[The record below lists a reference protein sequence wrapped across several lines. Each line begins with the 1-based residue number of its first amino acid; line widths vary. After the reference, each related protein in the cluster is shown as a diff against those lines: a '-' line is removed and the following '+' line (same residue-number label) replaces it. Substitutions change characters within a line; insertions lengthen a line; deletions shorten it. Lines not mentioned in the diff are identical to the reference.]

1 MPYKENY
8 LSSYKK
14 NFITTIK
21 KNYLLG
27 LLWETFIKKF
37 LCSYKKKFLETI
49 KTFSLKLYKKFFH
62 IFFGLGIV

>member
-8 LSSYKK
+8 LSNYKK

-37 LCSYKKKFLETI
+37 LCSYKKKFL
-49 KTFSLKLYKKFFH
+49 
-62 IFFGLGIV
+62 

>member
-8 LSSYKK
+8 LSNYKK

-37 LCSYKKKFLETI
+37 LCSYKKKLFAWIALGN
-49 KTFSLKLYKKFFH
+49 FYKK
-62 IFFGLGIV
+62 ISLQL